1 MLSLTLVEKATD
13 LYLTIQIDSGEV
25 KSLVKFLVKV
35 YDQLEDDTMV
45 MIAFTGRD
53 KTVARI
59 DPGDSDPDSQHLD
72 FKDLSKGKCFLK
84 LKCTEMDLLE
94 CQVKELYQK
103 IKLVAKD

>member
-1 MLSLTLVEKATD
+1 M
-13 LYLTIQIDSGEV
+13 
-25 KSLVKFLVKV
+25 KSLVKFLVNV

-72 FKDLSKGKCFLK
+72 LKDLSKGKCFLK

-94 CQVKELYQK
+94 SQVKELYQK